1 MRRIGGRGPAAGGS
15 REPSNPSRGRRVLSR
30 GIPAWVLVGG
40 ATLTCSAG
48 CINAVGFLGIHHQ
61 ALSHMSGT
69 ATAFSTD
76 LVAGRSELAGHAILV
91 LLSFFLGSTLSGVI
105 VRQSVLQ
112 MGRRYGVAL
121 TCESVLLFAAAH
133 FLRAGS
139 NTGDYLAAAACGLQN
154 ALATTYS
161 GAIVRTTHI
170 TGLVTDLGIAAGLAL
185 RRDAVDHRRV
195 ILHLTLVTG
204 FVTGGILGA
213 AGFHVLGV
221 STLFIPASIIGL
233 VGIGYSV
240 SRRRARGGLSP
251 ERGGR

>member
-1 MRRIGGRGPAAGGS
+1 M
-15 REPSNPSRGRRVLSR
+15 LSR

-76 LVAGRSELAGHAILV
+76 LAAERGELAVHAAFV
-91 LLSFFLGSTLSGVI
+91 LMSFFLGSTLSGVI
-105 VRQSVLQ
+105 IRQSVLQ

-121 TCESVLLFAAAH
+121 TCESILLFAAAH
-133 FLRAGS
+133 FLRSGS
-139 NTGDYLAAAACGLQN
+139 NNGDYLAAAACGLQN

-185 RRDAVDHRRV
+185 RREVVDHRRV
-195 ILHLTLVTG
+195 ILHLTLVAG
-204 FVTGGILGA
+204 FIGGGILGA
-213 AGFHVLGV
+213 LGFRVLGV
-221 STLFIPASIIGL
+221 DTLFFPASVIGV

-240 SRRRARGGLSP
+240 SRQFSRKRASASHAS
-251 ERGGR
+251 